1 MKCVKSYFFW
11 WALPLAVIFFSAS
24 IHGFAAEGSFR
35 QKFIKNYKE
44 HRFKQQVELVKGNKD
59 IIPEEVRALIEE
71 AMQEGKSFE
80 ERMYFLDIAN
90 VMASMH
96 MHWNGDEGPINEVEP
111 FIRKEL
117 KKEEQRV
124 SELMKWGKEE
134 RFLGNF
140 VMKAHAQEMEKQG
153 LAPVLYPHWLHRIY
167 YQCKVCH
174 DDIFKMKR
182 WANGISQKEIVGGKK
197 CGVCHNGKIAFG
209 ADSDEQCEMCHI
221 AGKPEARRF
230 HDVTRVDHERIKEAA
245 TRVGAEW
252 RPQGLPE
259 GKLPVDRFNFIDW
272 LELERRNVFKPV
284 ASMDKDFTG
293 EVRDNII
300 LFETLTN
307 FVKNVLFNHEVHST
321 WIKCS
326 SCHPA
331 IFTEKL
337 GGNVI
342 KKVEMSMGNYCGYC
356 HGKVSF
362 TFADC
367 LRCHNQPKGEAPEG
381 VLIRKK
387 GP

>member
-1 MKCVKSYFFW
+1 MKRAGLFHLLW
-11 WALPLAVIFFSAS
+11 TLLLTGILLTAS
-24 IHGFAAEGSFR
+24 IHSLAAGGSFR
-35 QKFIKNYKE
+35 QEFIKNYKE
-44 HRFKQQVELVKGNKD
+44 QRFKEQVELVKENKD
-59 IIPEEVRALIEE
+59 VIPGEVRALIEE
-71 AMQEGKSFE
+71 AMQEDKSFE
-80 ERMYFLDIAN
+80 QRMYLLEMAN
-90 VMASMH
+90 AMASMH

-124 SELMKWGKEE
+124 AELMKWKKEE

-140 VMKAHAQEMEKQG
+140 VMKAHSEDMEKEG

-182 WANGISQKEIVGGKK
+182 WANGISQKDIVEGKQ

-209 ADSDEQCEMCHI
+209 ADERCERCHI
-221 AGKPEARRF
+221 AGKPEARKF
-230 HDVTRVDHERIKEAA
+230 HDVTQIDHEKIKEA
-245 TRVGAEW
+245 TTSVGAQW

-259 GKLPVDRFNFIDW
+259 GKLPVDRFKFIDW
-272 LELERRNVFKPV
+272 LELEKRGVFKPV

-293 EVRDNII
+293 EVRDNVI
-300 LFETLTN
+300 LFEALTN
-307 FVKNVLFNHEVHST
+307 FVKNVLFNHKVHST

-331 IFTEKL
+331 IFTEEL

-367 LRCHNQPKGEAPEG
+367 LRCHNQPKGEVPEG